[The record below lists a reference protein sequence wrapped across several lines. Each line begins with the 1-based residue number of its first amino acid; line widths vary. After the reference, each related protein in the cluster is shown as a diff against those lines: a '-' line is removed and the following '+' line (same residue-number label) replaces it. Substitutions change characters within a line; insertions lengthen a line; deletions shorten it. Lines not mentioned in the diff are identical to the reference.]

1 MIGGPRLCE
10 PLLATGLGRF
20 TGAASRHANG
30 ARKRTSP
37 HWRSGWVSVVF
48 HSVVM
53 PYLSKESRENARR
66 VIEDAGTRATVNA
79 PLAWLSME
87 LGTDQAEVHL
97 TMWPGG
103 ERRLIAQ
110 AGLHGRDVKVL

>member
-1 MIGGPRLCE
+1 MPAPVDRCDAVNW
-10 PLLATGLGRF
+10 LLIQLADSRPGVAT
-20 TGAASRHANG
+20 
-30 ARKRTSP
+30 
-37 HWRSGWVSVVF
+37 VVF

-53 PYLSKESRENARR
+53 PYLTEESREHVRR

-87 LGTDQAEVHL
+87 PGTDQAEVHL
-97 TMWPGG
+97 TRWPGG

-110 AGLHGRDVKVL
+110 AGFHGRDVKVL

>member
-1 MIGGPRLCE
+1 
-10 PLLATGLGRF
+10 
-20 TGAASRHANG
+20 
-30 ARKRTSP
+30 
-37 HWRSGWVSVVF
+37 
-48 HSVVM
+48 M
-53 PYLSKESRENARR
+53 PYLTEESRENVRR

-87 LGTDQAEVHL
+87 PGTDQAEVHL

-110 AGLHGRDVKVL
+110 AGFHGRDVKVL